1 MPKFMAFEMKKGSI
15 SDAQLSLI
23 QKQHMGR
30 KEKKVPL
37 PICKDSGS
45 KSNRQGYDSAIHSPR
60 H

>member
-1 MPKFMAFEMKKGSI
+1 MAFEMKKGSI